1 MTVKR
6 VGLLFVGTLVASSV
20 SISACS
26 SGGPSA
32 AASTP
37 PVPPATAA
45 TALPTVAP
53 TTVAATT
60 PPPAPVTRSYDAAR
74 VQWQD
79 GATAISAEQG
89 RFWSQAAADLTLG
102 ETTDSDPTGYVGAV
116 TMLNQLIGLPDAQ
129 QTQAQNAEFHA
140 DINGLNAFFKTPG
153 LYS

>member
-1 MTVKR
+1 MTKR
-6 VGLLFVGTLVASSV
+6 VGLAFVGLLAATISV
-20 SISACS
+20 SACS

-32 AASTP
+32 TASTP
-37 PVPPATAA
+37 PVTPTASATA
-45 TALPTVAP
+45 PP
-53 TTVAATT
+53 PTVAATT
-60 PPPAPVTRSYDAAR
+60 PPAPITKSYDAAR

-89 RFWSQAAADLTLG
+89 KFWSQAVADLTLG

-116 TMLNQLIGLPDAQ
+116 TMLNQLIALPDAQ
-129 QTQAQNAEFHA
+129 QTPAQNAQFHA